1 MDAEKRVITIDRH
14 EWVLKQPAHHTEV
27 EKAVRVADLER
38 GTLASKGVR
47 AGDVHVHG
55 DDTELVIS
63 FEAER
68 PKNPKRGGA
77 TFAMDCAETTDAN
90 S

>member
-1 MDAEKRVITIDRH
+1 MDADKRVITIDRH
-14 EWVLKQPAHHTEV
+14 EWTLKPPAHHTEV
-27 EKAVRVADLER
+27 EKAVAVAEHER
-38 GTLASKGVR
+38 STLAAKGVR

-68 PKNPKRGGA
+68 PKNPTRAVRG
-77 TFAMDCAETTDAN
+77 FAADEGEAADA
-90 S
+90 